1 MQVLDATVA
10 VIAQHIS
17 HLHKLIDNI
26 ALLDML
32 CSLATVVSR
41 SSEPY
46 VIPQCTQTGQT
57 TSQMKLA
64 LGPAIGLPLEV
75 VRVVDSEPI

>member
-1 MQVLDATVA
+1 MS
-10 VIAQHIS
+10 VIVQHMS

-32 CSLATVVSR
+32 LSLAMVVNQ

-46 VIPQCTQTGQT
+46 VAPQCTQTG
-57 TSQMKLA
+57 M
-64 LGPAIGLPLEV
+64 PP
-75 VRVVDSEPI
+75 